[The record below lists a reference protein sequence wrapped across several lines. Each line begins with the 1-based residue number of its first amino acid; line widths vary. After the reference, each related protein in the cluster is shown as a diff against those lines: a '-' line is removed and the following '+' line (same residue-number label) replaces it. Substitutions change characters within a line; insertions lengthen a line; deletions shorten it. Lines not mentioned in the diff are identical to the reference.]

1 MHRTLAACRD
11 GLSVV
16 AALALLTACGG
27 SDGDDTAASTSSSSS
42 SAAETSESGA
52 ADPAFCTQA
61 AALLAEVT
69 PAVTGPGDPA
79 TLAPTLAQ
87 AVTDAQ
93 AIEPPPAI
101 ADDWSAL
108 SAGLEQFATAAAA
121 VNPGDTASVAQFTQL
136 KAQLLGQL
144 AGPAGNVQTFLGQEC
159 GLSTGSATPTS

>member
-42 SAAETSESGA
+42 SAAETSESG
-52 ADPAFCTQA
+52 AFCTQA

-108 SAGLEQFATAAAA
+108 GAGLEQFATAAAA

-159 GLSTGSATPTS
+159 GLSTGAATPTS